1 MRTSARTVRLA
12 GEDLTNHRHVCA
24 LIDGPEEAYE
34 LLLPFVVDGFE
45 QGDRAVHV
53 VDPDTRETH
62 LERLSAWGIDV
73 PAATASKQLDVQP
86 WTDSYLRGGRFNASD
101 QLSYLKRSLAE
112 GRRLG
117 FPLTRYIGSMQWA
130 LDGET
135 AGYLINYEARIN
147 EVTRRLPDVV
157 ICLYDLRRHT
167 ARMIADVLGVHPV
180 ALVGGVLRAS
190 QGAARASARDR
201 LLAAASQLFHEN
213 GVQATGVDSIVSE
226 AGVAKATFYRHF
238 PSKDDLVVAWLRDPR
253 TRWLDRIRADV
264 DGSSV
269 DAARRIPLFFEM
281 VADWL
286 ETESYRGSPYMNTMV
301 EIRDPT
307 HPARR
312 IIREYFQET
321 EDYLE
326 ALIAAAGYRDSRTL
340 AAEIETLV
348 TGSVSIAMARTSAAP
363 VFAARDAAVRV
374 LATAER
380 D

>member
-1 MRTSARTVRLA
+1 MPTSARTVRLGGA
-12 GEDLTNHRHVCA
+12 ELSDHRHVCV
-24 LIDGPEEAYE
+24 LVDGPEEAYE
-34 LLLPFVVDGFE
+34 LLLPFIVDGFE
-45 QGDRAVHV
+45 QGDRAVHI
-53 VDPDTRETH
+53 VDPETRDTH
-62 LERLSAWGIDV
+62 LKRLSAGGIDV
-73 PAATASKQLDVQP
+73 PAAVASKQLDVQP
-86 WTDSYLRGGRFNASD
+86 WTDSYLRGGRFSASA
-101 QLSYLKRSLAE
+101 QLLYVKESLTE

-117 FPLTRYIGSMQWA
+117 FPLTRFIGNMQWA
-130 LDGET
+130 VDGEN
-135 AGYLINYEARIN
+135 AGDLISYEARIN
-147 EVTRRLPDVV
+147 EATRRLPDVV

-180 ALVGGVLRAS
+180 ALVGGVLRTS
-190 QGAARASARDR
+190 HGAARASARDR

-269 DAARRIPLFFEM
+269 DAAKRIPLFFDM

-286 ETESYRGSPYMNTMV
+286 ETESFRGSPYLSTMA
-301 EIRDPT
+301 EIRDPA

-312 IIREYFQET
+312 IIREYFQEV

-326 ALIAAAGYRDSRTL
+326 GLIAAAGYRDSRVL
-340 AAEIETLV
+340 AAEIVTLV
-348 TGSVSIAMARTSAAP
+348 AGSVSIAVARTSGTP